1 MPSQSDRIELLSVS
15 PIRRVANLLDQARER
30 KDLISLAGGAPNIP
44 PPAEVLEEIS
54 RQVRE
59 NPVRALGYT
68 GTRGIPELRRAIS
81 DDTKKY
87 SGVEYDSEKEILVTH
102 GATEAIYAIFASI
115 LNKNDEVILIDPT
128 YLGYK
133 EAIIVNGG
141 RVRWLPVSV
150 TESYQPSLEK
160 LKGLVS
166 SRTKAFVL
174 LSPDNPTGRIVNR
187 KFAKGLA
194 DLARDHD
201 FWIISDEAYRHIVY
215 ESEHVWV
222 AGIDDAKE
230 RTITVNSFSKEASV
244 PGLRLGCIL
253 APAQLSE
260 SLEKIL
266 QYTHLSPNAL
276 GQFAMLRFFEN
287 GVKERYLTGTVLPT
301 YRKRRDVMAAAIREH
316 LAQARTVVPVGAF
329 YFLVDMGEYMRQ
341 LDRDERETG
350 IRLIHKKAVVVV
362 PGSYFGK
369 HGEQH
374 FRMTFVTETEE
385 RIREGIARI
394 GEYLFSYVMA

>member
-1 MPSQSDRIELLSVS
+1 MPSQSDRIDLLSVS
-15 PIRRVANLLDQARER
+15 PIRRVAALLDQARER
-30 KDLISLAGGAPNIP
+30 RDLISLAGGAPNIP
-44 PPAEVLEEIS
+44 PPVEVLEEIG
-54 RQVRE
+54 RVVRE
-59 NPVRALGYT
+59 NPVRSLGYT
-68 GTRGIPELRRAIS
+68 GTRGIPELRRALS
-81 DDTKKY
+81 DDAKKY
-87 SGVEYDSEKEILVTH
+87 SGVEYDPEKEILVTH
-102 GATEAIYAIFASI
+102 GATEAIYAISASI

-150 TESYQPSLEK
+150 AESYQPSLEK

-166 SRTKAFVL
+166 SRTKAFIL

-187 KFAKGLA
+187 EFAKGLS

-215 ESEHVWV
+215 ESEHVWI

-230 RTITVNSFSKEASV
+230 RTIIVNSFSKEASV

-253 APAQLSE
+253 APSQLSE

-266 QYTHLSPNAL
+266 QYTHLSPNTL
-276 GQFAMLRFFEN
+276 GQFAMLKFLEN
-287 GVKERYLTGTVLPT
+287 GIKERYLSEMVLPT
-301 YRKRRDVMAAAIREH
+301 YRKRRDVMAGAIKEH
-316 LAQARTVVPVGAF
+316 LPQARTVVPMGAF

-350 IRLIHKKAVVVV
+350 TRLIHKKSVVVV

-385 RIREGIARI
+385 RIREGISRI
-394 GEYLFSYVMA
+394 AEYLFSYVMA